1 MFYFLNLDRCAY
13 GGRTDASKY
22 FPEKTKPVRGPT
34 FVASF
39 KNNCSKIYSYDGRE
53 KKWKLKECN
62 TTDLTMTC
70 SCNAAGVFCCQSLGL
85 LISFAAFCL
94 LACEQSPK
102 WKTRS
107 IAILAAPQPE
117 GLFSVSQAA
126 FSVFLSLEIFFSKC
140 PSCWYTAISCYD
152 SVTTINLSGRK
163 NNLQACFVIR
173 EGSIL
178 QFCAVLFLI

>member
-1 MFYFLNLDRCAY
+1 MRLKSLVLMHVVFLTDSVFYFLNLDRCAY

-39 KNNCSKIYSYDGRE
+39 KNNCSKIYSYDGWA

-70 SCNAAGVFCCQSLGL
+70 KCNAAGVFGCQSLGL

-94 LACEQSPK
+94 LACEQSP
-102 WKTRS
+102 
-107 IAILAAPQPE
+107 
-117 GLFSVSQAA
+117 
-126 FSVFLSLEIFFSKC
+126 
-140 PSCWYTAISCYD
+140 
-152 SVTTINLSGRK
+152 N
-163 NNLQACFVIR
+163 
-173 EGSIL
+173 
-178 QFCAVLFLI
+178 

>member
-1 MFYFLNLDRCAY
+1 MATAPSTKSKNQAISRRSLAATLKKKNNQKNKNECIARAELLFCMRLKSLVLMHVVFLTDSVFYFLNLDRCAY

-39 KNNCSKIYSYDGRE
+39 KNNCSKIYSYDGRV

-70 SCNAAGVFCCQSLGL
+70 KCNAAGVFGCQSLGL

-94 LACEQSPK
+94 LACEQSP
-102 WKTRS
+102 
-107 IAILAAPQPE
+107 
-117 GLFSVSQAA
+117 
-126 FSVFLSLEIFFSKC
+126 
-140 PSCWYTAISCYD
+140 
-152 SVTTINLSGRK
+152 N
-163 NNLQACFVIR
+163 
-173 EGSIL
+173 
-178 QFCAVLFLI
+178 